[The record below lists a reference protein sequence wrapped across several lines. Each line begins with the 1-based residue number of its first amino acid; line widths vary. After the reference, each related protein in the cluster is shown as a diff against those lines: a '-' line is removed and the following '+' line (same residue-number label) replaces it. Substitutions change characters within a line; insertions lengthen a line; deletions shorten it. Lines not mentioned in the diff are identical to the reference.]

1 MITSK
6 KHLISL
12 RADTSAL
19 RMLKLAWDSNEKRW
33 EAVESKSIDLSQVFV
48 HKNQDSAEDEA
59 DSTGDV
65 FGISDAPE
73 DTSAPQSSGTNG
85 SAPKEDVPDTGLD
98 LDMDL
103 DMDLDEEKPDSAR
116 AARNL
121 VLDEMQQALFVMGGR
136 KPDVAV
142 VMPSGSIRFDRFPK
156 PAEKQK
162 SRKTHEELRRKLQEV
177 HHVSQL
183 DDDHFRWTELNEHQ
197 LLAASYESTPF
208 VMGLL
213 EELHFR
219 QPYSYSL
226 KQMIPEELALLRFA
240 QGREEDKEV
249 SSIMVHLSESGTRII
264 FVHNDAIYGTMPF
277 IRKKKQVSAE
287 AHITKVF
294 SRLMLELE
302 KGEISYI
309 DQFVIHDEVG
319 LGNTLS
325 DKISQTFEGIPC
337 LFPGEDTSELHIGP
351 GVDRSD
357 GLNAWLSLYNAGLMS
372 QTGLKPA
379 EKAFT
384 FLPLDVQER
393 QKVFKLKWHGL
404 LFLIMIALVPI
415 ITNHFYQQLQQETRT
430 AERVL
435 EGQQIRMAELQS
447 IEAEMLAMQQ
457 EMSQTR
463 ETYDQLREL
472 SAGSRRWTTILG
484 ILQDGMSD
492 ISSTW
497 ITNLQYTGD
506 SFVLEGIGMYRQRI
520 SRVADLFHSAGI
532 QQVTENELRDRTF
545 YTFLIT
551 VDEVVEDTGT
561 FNPLPDPEMETDAES

>member
-12 RADTSAL
+12 RADTTAL
-19 RMLKLAWDSNEKRW
+19 RMLKLAWDSDEKRW
-33 EAVESKSIDLSQVFV
+33 EAVESKSIDLSQIFA
-48 HKNQDSAEDEA
+48 HNNQDTAEEDA
-59 DSTGDV
+59 DSSGDV
-65 FGISDAPE
+65 FGISETPE
-73 DTSAPQSSGTNG
+73 ETSAGHSSGSNG
-85 SAPKEDVPDTGLD
+85 TASREDVPDTGLD
-98 LDMDL
+98 LDLDL

-121 VLDEMQQALFVMGGR
+121 VLDELQQALFVMGGR

-142 VMPSGSIRFDRFPK
+142 VIPSGSVRFDRFPK
-156 PAEKQK
+156 PPEKQK
-162 SRKTHEELRRKLQEV
+162 KRKTHEELRTKLQEV

-183 DDDHFRWTELNEHQ
+183 NDDQFRWAELNEHE
-197 LLAASYESTPF
+197 LLAASYETTPF

-213 EELHFR
+213 EEIHFR

-226 KQMIPEELALLRFA
+226 KQVIPEELALLRFA
-240 QGREEDKEV
+240 QGREEDQEL
-249 SSIMVHLSESGTRII
+249 SSIMIHLSDSGTRTT
-264 FVHNDAIYGTMPF
+264 FVHNDAIFGTMSF
-277 IRKKKQVSAE
+277 IRRRKQGSDE

-319 LGNTLS
+319 LGNMLS
-325 DKISQTFEGIPC
+325 EKINQTFEGIPC
-337 LFPGEDTSELHIGP
+337 LFPGKDTSGLHIGP

-372 QTGLKPA
+372 QTGLNPA

-415 ITNHFYQQLQQETRT
+415 ITNHYYQQLQQESRT

-435 EGQQIRMAELQS
+435 AGQEIRMAGLQS
-447 IEAEMLAMQQ
+447 IEAEMLEMQQ

-484 ILQDGMSD
+484 ILQDGMPG

-497 ITNLQYTGD
+497 ITDLQYSDGR
-506 SFVLEGIGMYRQRI
+506 FVLEGIGMYRQRI
-520 SRVADLFHSAGI
+520 SLVADLFHSAGI
-532 QQVTENELRDRTF
+532 QQVTENQLRDRPF

-551 VDEVVEDTGT
+551 VDEIVESEEA
-561 FNPLPDPEMETDAES
+561 FNPLPAPDMETDEES